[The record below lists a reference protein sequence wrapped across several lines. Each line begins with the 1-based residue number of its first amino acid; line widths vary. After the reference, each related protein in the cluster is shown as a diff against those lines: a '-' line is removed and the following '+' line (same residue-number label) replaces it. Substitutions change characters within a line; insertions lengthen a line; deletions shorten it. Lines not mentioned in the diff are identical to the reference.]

1 MPDEA
6 TRDTDEGWVERSS
19 TRMRSGTSCGRHR
32 LDGIASFRERPGKI
46 DIFHTLIEPE
56 LEGHGLGGQL
66 VAGVLD
72 DARARGLM
80 VVPTCSFVGYYVSR
94 HPEYADLLVG

>member
-1 MPDEA
+1 MPDA
-6 TRDTDEGWVERSS
+6 ERSVRVVLNS
-19 TRMRSGTSCGRHR
+19 DEKRYELWSGHR
-32 LDGIASFRERPGKI
+32 LDGFASFRERPGEI

-80 VVPTCSFVGYYVSR
+80 VVPTCPFVGYYVSR

>member
-1 MPDEA
+1 MPDTESSVRVILN
-6 TRDTDEGWVERSS
+6 RDELRYELW
-19 TRMRSGTSCGRHR
+19 SGDR
-32 LDGIASFRERPGKI
+32 LDGFAAFRERPGAI

-56 LEGHGLGGQL
+56 LEGHGLGGRQ

-80 VVPTCSFVGYYVSR
+80 VVPTCSFVASYVSR
-94 HPEYADLLVG
+94 NPGYADLLVAG